1 MDIIS
6 KRSQVRPRI
15 RTRLARIEFPHSAT
29 CPTTTVAIPSNL
41 IEYLMDVHTIDV
53 FISQAVYKG
62 KTALAEITSFNTN
75 IEIVSEEKKKP
86 EPTEDA
92 EAEPETEVADDPADP
107 ADGGDDPAAGGVSG
121 EDAPAEG
128 GEAAPPDEAPAEA
141 GEGQG
146 EESPA

>member
-1 MDIIS
+1 MI
-6 KRSQVRPRI
+6 
-15 RTRLARIEFPHSAT
+15 
-29 CPTTTVAIPSNL
+29 
-41 IEYLMDVHTIDV
+41 DVHTIDV
-53 FISQAVYKG
+53 FISQALYKG

-107 ADGGDDPAAGGVSG
+107 ADGGDDQAAGGESG
-121 EDAPAEG
+121 EEPPVEG